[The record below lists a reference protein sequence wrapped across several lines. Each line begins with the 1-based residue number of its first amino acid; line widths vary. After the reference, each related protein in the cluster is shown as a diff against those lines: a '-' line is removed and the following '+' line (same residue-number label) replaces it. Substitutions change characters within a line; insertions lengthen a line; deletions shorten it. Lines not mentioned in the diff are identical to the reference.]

1 MAGYHEEEH
10 LRKLQEEQE
19 LLDAPANAECNAET
33 TGECST
39 RTAQDSTDAGAPLV
53 AAAVAPPLGHQT
65 MASSQDPLM
74 LTPQSLKSHWQ
85 TPISTQRTGNS
96 PEVRD
101 SKTRRR
107 WYQEMR
113 RPQGTYLLH
122 CVARELTSLQEIL
135 RRRLVRKV
143 PEWDRRPVQILLG
156 NARQQVVGGMSHCT
170 RLSMSTD
177 TH

>member
-1 MAGYHEEEH
+1 MPRPTPSATPRQLASAARG
-10 LRKLQEEQE
+10 LRRIL
-19 LLDAPANAECNAET
+19 
-33 TGECST
+33 
-39 RTAQDSTDAGAPLV
+39 RTPVLPRSRRRRP
-53 AAAVAPPLGHQT
+53 PPLGRRT

-74 LTPQSLKSHWQ
+74 LTPQSLKSHWR
-85 TPISTQRTGNS
+85 TPISAQRTGNS

-107 WYQEMR
+107 WYREMR

-122 CVARELTSLQEIL
+122 RVARELTSLQEIL

-156 NARQQVVGGMSHCT
+156 NARRQVVGGMSHCT